1 MTSHLWNICL
11 FSLSPSVA
19 ERKEFAA
26 INSVSKGQT
35 ALEFLKTNLIQA
47 LASAEPDAFQSFNS
61 WNLTNLC
68 I

>member
-1 MTSHLWNICL
+1 M
-11 FSLSPSVA
+11 A

-26 INSVSKGQT
+26 INSISKGQT
-35 ALEFLKTNLIQA
+35 APEFLKTNLIQA
-47 LASAEPDAFQSFNS
+47 LVSAEPDAFQSFNS